1 LLALIAAAA
10 TPRLLLLPGFL
21 IASLLEKNPRGIGPI
36 PTESAPKKAAAE
48 NCGMKYYAV
57 SCQLLLASGPL

>member
-1 LLALIAAAA
+1 
-10 TPRLLLLPGFL
+10 LLLLPGFL

-48 NCGMKYYAV
+48 NYGMKYYAV
-57 SCQLLLASGPL
+57 SYQLLLASGPL